1 LCCLKE
7 VEVNQNDVFTTAKQ
21 LQDLIEL
28 DVERRRSAGEDAGPP
43 DYTPVV
49 SLGVHAL
56 E

>member
-1 LCCLKE
+1 LLLLPHVICPSL
-7 VEVNQNDVFTTAKQ
+7 
-21 LQDLIEL
+21 LSRDLIEL